1 LLKGIQQMKNY
12 VSNGDNL
19 TLTVPA
25 GGVLGGVPILIGT
38 NLFGVPIA
46 DNATVGDTFTM
57 RVKGIFS
64 DMPKAAGAAWAEGD
78 AVYWDNTAKNFTKTS
93 ASNTKVGV
101 AVVAAASGDT
111 VGTVKIGPVVG

>member
-1 LLKGIQQMKNY
+1 MKNY
-12 VSNGDNL
+12 VSDGDNI

-25 GGVLGGVPILIGT
+25 GGVVGGTPILIGT

-46 DNATVGDTFTM
+46 DNATVGDSFTM
-57 RVKGIFS
+57 RVKGVYS

-78 AVYWDNTAKNFTKTS
+78 PLYWDNTAKNFTKTS
-93 ASNTKVGV
+93 ASNTAVGV

-111 VGTVKIGPVVG
+111 VGTVRLWQRVG